1 MKITYVTE
9 STELWGGIYVVF
21 QHLEL
26 LSDVGHH
33 AFLTTLG
40 AKPDWYPLEA
50 PIYSVQC
57 LDTNNIP
64 RADIIVATSWTT
76 IRPVVESKK
85 GIPVHLCQGYEGD
98 FKELQPQK
106 AAIDEVYSYDIPKL
120 TVSPH
125 LDGFLRK
132 RFNAETH
139 YIGQALDRDIFY
151 AAQDWQKEN
160 SNKTFTILVVGP
172 FQADFKNIGAAL
184 TGIKLAR
191 KRLKAHV
198 KLVRVSQFPLSDEE
212 RKIIE
217 PDEYHFHVP
226 HHAMGEIYREAD
238 LFVSMSKEAEGFGL
252 PAVEAMACGVP
263 TVLSS
268 ISSYMSFD
276 ENADYSLFVKH
287 SDPESLADAIA
298 EIFNN
303 RPLREKLV
311 GRGLNVAAKFT
322 RENVLNRLNRSFE
335 SILLMQ
341 LKSTSGQ
348 SRKI

>member
-40 AKPDWYPLEA
+40 AKPDWYPLEV
-50 PIYSVQC
+50 PICSVQC

-151 AAQDWQKEN
+151 AKQDWQKEI

-184 TGIKLAR
+184 AGI
-191 KRLKAHV
+191 RLVRERLELPV
-198 KLVRVSQFPLSDEE
+198 KLIRVSQFPLSDEE
-212 RKIIE
+212 RGIME

-226 HHAMGEIYREAD
+226 HHEMGRIYREAD

-252 PAVEAMACGVP
+252 PALEAMACGVP

-268 ISSYMSFD
+268 ISSYTSFD
-276 ENADYSLFVKH
+276 ENGGYSLFVNH
-287 SDPESLADAIA
+287 SDPESLADAIV
-298 EIFNN
+298 EIYYN
-303 RPLREKLV
+303 RSLREKLV
-311 GRGLNVAAKFT
+311 SRGLNVATKFT
-322 RENVLNRLNRSFE
+322 GENVLNRLNKYFE

-341 LKSTSGQ
+341 LNSTSSQ
-348 SRKI
+348 SRNI